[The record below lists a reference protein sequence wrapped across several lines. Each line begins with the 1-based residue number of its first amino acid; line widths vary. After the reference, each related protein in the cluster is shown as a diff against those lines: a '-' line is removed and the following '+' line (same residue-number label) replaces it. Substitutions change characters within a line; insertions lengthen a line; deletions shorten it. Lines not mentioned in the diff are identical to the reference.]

1 MTKSQRL
8 TYDVLGAMRAE
19 ALGAG
24 RTTLIEA
31 IGVKTGLG
39 HAGQLRA
46 RCVFTKADYWTAD
59 RD

>member
-8 TYDVLGAMRAE
+8 TYDVLGAMRKE
-19 ALGAG
+19 ALGGA
-24 RTTLIEA
+24 RTTLITA

-39 HAGQLRA
+39 SAGQLRG
-46 RCVFTKADYWTAD
+46 RCVFTKADYWTVD